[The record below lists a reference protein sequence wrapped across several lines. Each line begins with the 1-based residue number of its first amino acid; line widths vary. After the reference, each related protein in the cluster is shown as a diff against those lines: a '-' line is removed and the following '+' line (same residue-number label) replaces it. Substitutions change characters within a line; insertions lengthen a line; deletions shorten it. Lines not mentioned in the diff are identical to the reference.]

1 MKILKKMIRID
12 FWQFSWQHWQIF
24 KNLQDR
30 YFMKFPRVLNS
41 DQTNNF
47 RIPCTGEDL
56 TFLKISFWSLFW
68 NFFFGTLV
76 FLMIGLCFLF
86 CKRGWSKELYC
97 GNLSFHVSYE
107 IYFNE
112 NKIRIIFAIFLSR
125 VNWGKTSLDC
135 SSWFFCFAF
144 FLLN

>member
-1 MKILKKMIRID
+1 MKILKKIIRID

-30 YFMKFPRVLNS
+30 HFMKFPRVPNS

-68 NFFFGTLV
+68 KKKNWHLSVFEDWTYFFF
-76 FLMIGLCFLF
+76 
-86 CKRGWSKELYC
+86 CKKGWRKELHC

-107 IYFNE
+107 IYFSE
-112 NKIRIIFAIFLSR
+112 NTIRIIFTIFLSI
-125 VNWGKTSLDC
+125 
-135 SSWFFCFAF
+135 SWI
-144 FLLN
+144 LHQNS